1 MKEKTITVRSS
12 EREQILI
19 VTHEVNA
26 ALAELTG
33 GDGICTIVVPHTT
46 CAISVNE
53 NADPD
58 VPADLTR
65 ALRAM
70 IPNVRFDHGEGN
82 SDAHLLS
89 IFAPGRGNYAYISRE
104 REWQQTAG
112 FLGKLTAA
120 QARFFAA
127 LARERVTAFPDAVPQ
142 APVARYEAFTGGE
155 RPAGVW
161 VVRRGRLTES
171 QLAWVYQFREGR
183 LRSGVS
189 YPTRGEALRAVTV
202 AA

>member
-19 VTHEVNA
+19 ITREINE
-26 ALAELTG
+26 ALGELTR

-89 IFAPGRGNYAYISRE
+89 MMIGTS
-104 REWQQTAG
+104 
-112 FLGKLTAA
+112 LTWPY
-120 QARFFAA
+120 R
-127 LARERVTAFPDAVPQ
+127 D
-142 APVARYEAFTGGE
+142 
-155 RPAGVW
+155 
-161 VVRRGRLTES
+161 GRLILGTW
-171 QLAWVYQFREGR
+171 QGVYFVELDGPR
-183 LRSGVS
+183 
-189 YPTRGEALRAVTV
+189 TRKVTV
-202 AA
+202 YV